1 MGVSGRAI
9 LKALIDGE
17 TDPDHLLMLID
28 RRVKAPP
35 EKLHAALRGRLTG
48 RHRFL
53 LNLHLRQIDA
63 LDATIGGCR
72 GRRDRRG
79 GGP

>member
-1 MGVSGRAI
+1 MGCPSHARGRAI

-28 RRVKAPP
+28 RRVKAPRD
-35 EKLHAALRGRLTG
+35 KGACRLQGRVTD

-53 LNLHLRQIDA
+53 LRLHLRQIDT
-63 LDATIGGCR
+63 LDVRLG
-72 GRRDRRG
+72 RDR
-79 GGP
+79 